1 MGVTL
6 EQLLTLA
13 GHLDDGPGF
22 DAPRERFRRFL
33 GEYVNDAATSRRL
46 IEEAQ
51 NTPGEQ
57 HQRALQDLVV
67 NLGRV
72 LQFEVVFGVPNT
84 ATGVAPYQ
92 GLWLSARSVIVLDV
106 RSSRSAPSVVDGLV
120 RAVTTAKETVPSGT
134 SVAGLTAL
142 VPLALSRKKVD
153 DAIAAAS
160 ADVRLHAVPI
170 ASLLSLADLIS
181 SEHVTHPD
189 IVRLFA
195 GDAPVDFLV
204 GLVDRAVRKATPET
218 APAPARST
226 NEATVVP
233 MPPASPAT
241 AEFRAPVE
249 TVALPRDPK
258 TWLVS
263 VAPEHAVP
271 PDDFLKTVVGR
282 RQIFGI
288 SLTGAPEGQ
297 VRVGDTLCF
306 YLDFK
311 GVVGSAQVDGLLEGG
326 EGLREAKRFRQVLH
340 LDRVEIHQ
348 NAPVRL
354 DPETQVRLHA
364 IPQVLGRRGQTLLEL
379 SADALAALANARAAQ
394 RAGEKATPAAEPPT
408 DPADTDKRLTG

>member
-33 GEYVNDAATSRRL
+33 GEYVNDVVTSRAL

-72 LQFEVVFGVPNT
+72 LQFEVVFGTPNT
-84 ATGVAPYQ
+84 TTGVAPYQ
-92 GLWLSARSVIVLDV
+92 GLWLSARSVVVLDV
-106 RSSRSAPSVVDGLV
+106 RSSRSAASVVEGLI

-134 SVAGLTAL
+134 SVVGVTAL

-160 ADVRLHAVPI
+160 TDVRLHAMPVG
-170 ASLLSLADLIS
+170 SLLLLADLVTG
-181 SEHVTHPD
+181 EHVTHAD
-189 IVRLFA
+189 VVRLLA
-195 GDAPVDFLV
+195 GDAPLDFLV
-204 GLVDRAVRKATPET
+204 GLIDRAVRKAMPEPAVSSASPT
-218 APAPARST
+218 NDAP
-226 NEATVVP
+226 VVS
-233 MPPASPAT
+233 MPAT
-241 AEFRAPVE
+241 AAAV
-249 TVALPRDPK
+249 VSRDPK
-258 TWLVS
+258 IWLVS
-263 VAPEHAVP
+263 VAPEHATP
-271 PDDFLKTVVGR
+271 ADDFLETVVAR
-282 RQIFGI
+282 RQMFGI
-288 SLTGAPEGQ
+288 SLTGAPEGH
-297 VRVGDTLCF
+297 VRIGDTLCF

-311 GVVGSAQVDGLLEGG
+311 GVVGRARVDGLLEGG
-326 EGLREAKRFRQVLH
+326 EGLREARRFRQVLH
-340 LDRVEIHQ
+340 LDRVEMH
-348 NAPVRL
+348 ASTPVRL

-379 SADALAALANARAAQ
+379 SPETSAALETARTAQ
-394 RAGEKATPAAEPPT
+394 AEAGKTAPAAETPT